1 VLVLVLDFFGG
12 GKRPHR
18 DQRSKIE
25 DEDDD
30 DEDELEGDLEGERL
44 RPVNRFHFDDSF
56 VSKARS
62 ASESC
67 SSSSSI
73 FGR

>member
-1 VLVLVLDFFGG
+1 VLALDFFGG

-30 DEDELEGDLEGERL
+30 DDEDELEGDLEG
-44 RPVNRFHFDDSF
+44 
-56 VSKARS
+56 
-62 ASESC
+62 
-67 SSSSSI
+67 
-73 FGR
+73 